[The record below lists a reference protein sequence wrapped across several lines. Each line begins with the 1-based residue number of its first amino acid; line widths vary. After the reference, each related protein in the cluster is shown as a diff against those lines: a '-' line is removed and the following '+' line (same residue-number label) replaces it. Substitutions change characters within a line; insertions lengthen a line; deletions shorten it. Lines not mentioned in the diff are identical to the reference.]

1 MKARL
6 LATAV
11 VVSIAG
17 VLTTATGAGAVGS
30 PTCSDTL
37 GIVVHGQHIIGDY
50 VTGVGRANLTWPP
63 AGEVGDAVAGNNGP
77 AVRGGPGPGFH
88 FSEGFAPG
96 ASFCNDSQGI
106 NGFDHQHAEEH
117 SAVSPAP

>member
-17 VLTTATGAGAVGS
+17 VLTMATGAGAEGT

-37 GIVVHGQHIIGDY
+37 GIQVHAQHIIGDY

-63 AGEVGDAVAGNNGP
+63 SGQVGDVVGGNGP
-77 AVRGGPGPGFH
+77 VVRGGPGPGFH
-88 FSEGFAPG
+88 FDEGFAPG
-96 ASFCNDSQGI
+96 ASFCTDSQGI
-106 NGFDHQHAEEH
+106 NGFEHQHAEEH
-117 SAVSPAP
+117 SAVSP